1 MLVNEVTTLYL
12 IPSIVIAISLIL
24 AAFFSSA
31 EMAFGAV
38 NVDKLEIRAE
48 KGKKSAKLALKL
60 ANDYEFTIATI
71 LFGNNLANIAASAFT
86 VILGTTI
93 GGSTGG
99 VIATVILTAFI
110 ILFCEF
116 MPKAITKRFATGF
129 ASAYAYPIRIVEFIF
144 FIFVY
149 PISKLFILVGK
160 PLEKKKKKED
170 TMDDEVL
177 QMIIDESEDEGILEE
192 GEAEIVRS
200 AIDLSDTEAYEVMTP
215 RVDVFAIDVEDTIE
229 ELMKNPKVYD
239 YSRIPVYEN
248 TVDNIIG
255 VLPVKILLKTI
266 LKGEIKTDIRNLIY
280 KPLFIPRNTE
290 VLSLLD
296 QFKKTKI
303 HIAIV
308 IDEYGGTDGIV
319 TMEDILEIIVGDI
332 FDETDEVEEEVTD
345 EGNGTFIVDGNMN
358 IDDFLDLIEYRKE
371 VDTSYATIGGFCQEF
386 IEDFAK
392 VGDQFD
398 FGGYHFTVLEAD
410 EFSIEKIRLVKI
422 ETADDERWCFVK

>member
-1 MLVNEVTTLYL
+1 MPNEVISYV
-12 IPSIVIAISLIL
+12 IPAIVIGVSLIL
-24 AAFFSSA
+24 AAFFSAA
-31 EMAFGAV
+31 EMAYGAA
-38 NVDKLEIRAE
+38 NIDKLENRAK
-48 KGKKSAKLALKL
+48 KGKKSAKMALKL
-60 ANDYEFTIATI
+60 ANDYEFTVSTV
-71 LFGNNLANIAASAFT
+71 LFGNNLANVAASAFT

-93 GGSTGG
+93 GGAIGG
-99 VIATVILTAFI
+99 TVATAILTVII

-129 ASAYAYPIRIVEFIF
+129 ATAFAYPVKIFEIIF

-149 PISKLFILVGK
+149 PISKLFTLIGK
-160 PLEKKKKKED
+160 PLQKKKKEED

-177 QMIIDESEDEGILEE
+177 QKMIDESEDEGILEE

-200 AIDLSDTEAYEVMTP
+200 AIDLNDTEAYEIMTP
-215 RVDVFAIDVEDTIE
+215 RVDVFTIDVNDTIQ
-229 ELMKNPKVYD
+229 ELMNNPKVYD
-239 YSRIPVYEN
+239 YSRIPVYED

-255 VLPVKILLKTI
+255 VLPVKTLLKTI
-266 LKGEIKTDIRNLIY
+266 LKGEMDTEIKTLIY
-280 KPLFIPRNTE
+280 EPLYIPRNTE

-332 FDETDEVEEEVTD
+332 FDETDEVEEEVTE
-345 EGNGTFIVDGNMN
+345 EGNGAFIVDGNMN
-358 IDDFLDLIEYRKE
+358 IDDFLELINYRKE
-371 VDTSYATIGGFCQEF
+371 VDTSYETIGGFCQEF
-386 IEDFAK
+386 IDGFAK

-410 EFSIEKIRLVKI
+410 EFSIEKIRLVKT
-422 ETADDERWCFVK
+422 EPNDDER

>member
-1 MLVNEVTTLYL
+1 MPSNEITSYL
-12 IPSIVIAISLIL
+12 IPSIVIFISLIL

-31 EMAFGAV
+31 EMAYGAA
-38 NVDKLEIRAE
+38 NIPQLESKSE

-60 ANDYEFTIATI
+60 ANDYEFTISTI
-71 LFGNNLANIAASAFT
+71 LFGNNLANISASAFT

-93 GGSTGG
+93 GGEAGG
-99 VIATVILTAFI
+99 AIATAILTAVV

-116 MPKAITKRFATGF
+116 IPKAVSKRFATGL
-129 ASAYAYPIRIVEFIF
+129 ANAYAYPVKVAQIIF

-149 PISKLFILVGK
+149 PISKLFILIGK
-160 PLEKKKKKED
+160 PLAKKKKEED
-170 TMDDEVL
+170 TIDDEVL
-177 QMIIDESEDEGILEE
+177 QKIIDESEDEGILEE

-200 AIDLSDTEAYEVMTP
+200 AIDLSDTEAYEIMTP
-215 RVDVFAIDVEDTIE
+215 RVDVFAIDVNDTIE
-229 ELMKNPKVYD
+229 ELMKEPKVYD
-239 YSRIPVYEN
+239 YSRIPVYED

-255 VLPVKILLKTI
+255 VLPVKVLLKSI
-266 LKGEIKTDIRNLIY
+266 LKGETDTKIKDLIY

-290 VLSLLD
+290 VLALLD
-296 QFKKTKI
+296 QFKKTKV

-332 FDETDEVEEEVTD
+332 FDETDEVEEEVKD
-345 EGNGTFIVDGNMN
+345 EGNGSFIVDGNMN

-386 IEDFAK
+386 IDGFAK

-410 EFSIEKIRLVKI
+410 EFSIEKIHLVKI
-422 ETADDERWCFVK
+422 ESEDDE

>member
-1 MLVNEVTTLYL
+1 MPNEVISYV
-12 IPSIVIAISLIL
+12 IPAIVIGVSLIL
-24 AAFFSSA
+24 TAFFSAA
-31 EMAFGAV
+31 EMAYGAA
-38 NVDKLEIRAE
+38 NIDKLENRAK
-48 KGKKSAKLALKL
+48 KGKKSAKMALKL
-60 ANDYEFTIATI
+60 ANDYEFTVSTV
-71 LFGNNLANIAASAFT
+71 LFGNNLANVAASAFT

-93 GGSTGG
+93 GGAIGG
-99 VIATVILTAFI
+99 TVATAILTVII

-129 ASAYAYPIRIVEFIF
+129 ATAFAYPVKIFEIIF

-149 PISKLFILVGK
+149 PISKLFTLIGK
-160 PLEKKKKKED
+160 PLQKKKKEED

-177 QMIIDESEDEGILEE
+177 QKMIDESEDEGILEE

-200 AIDLSDTEAYEVMTP
+200 AIDLNDTEAYEIMTP
-215 RVDVFAIDVEDTIE
+215 RVDVFTIDVNDTIQ
-229 ELMKNPKVYD
+229 ELMNNPKVYD
-239 YSRIPVYEN
+239 YSRIPVYED

-255 VLPVKILLKTI
+255 VLPVKTLLKTI
-266 LKGEIKTDIRNLIY
+266 LKGEMDTEIKTLIY
-280 KPLFIPRNTE
+280 EPLYIPRNTE

-332 FDETDEVEEEVTD
+332 FDETDEVEEEVTE
-345 EGNGTFIVDGNMN
+345 EGNGAFIVDGNMN
-358 IDDFLDLIEYRKE
+358 IDDFLELINYRKE
-371 VDTSYATIGGFCQEF
+371 VDTSYETIGGFCQEF
-386 IEDFAK
+386 IDGFAK

-410 EFSIEKIRLVKI
+410 EFSIEKIRLVKT
-422 ETADDERWCFVK
+422 EPNDDER